1 LLLVVRIASHPWRYG
16 QATVG
21 CIGGHHGGSDIW
33 ADRALRADVRGMINN
48 FNRLYYIVDG
58 VVVTELDTLS
68 PLDRWGTDPEALTD
82 HLDAL

>member
-1 LLLVVRIASHPWRYG
+1 
-16 QATVG
+16 
-21 CIGGHHGGSDIW
+21 
-33 ADRALRADVRGMINN
+33 MINN